1 MADAESPA
9 QIERND
15 NGRISVLHQ
24 DGWEVRF
31 LHYADS
37 KTDSMPARLQLIHED
52 LQVQLLIDE
61 WEWNP
66 Q

>member
-1 MADAESPA
+1 
-9 QIERND
+9 
-15 NGRISVLHQ
+15 VLHQ